1 MKKEK
6 LLLFVLACIQFTHI
20 VDFMIIMPL
29 GDTLMKAF
37 SIKPNQFS
45 YIVSSY
51 TFSAGIVGLISAFF
65 IDRFDRK
72 SMLSYCYL
80 GFLIGT
86 FACAIAPTYYFLL
99 AARIFTGAFGGVLG
113 ALVLSIIGDVIP
125 LERRSSAMGVVMA
138 AFSAAAVF
146 GVPTGYFIA
155 SKFTWHAPFLFL
167 AALGVV
173 IFFLIYYLIPPLKS
187 HLNKTGIPTNP
198 FTNIANIFRDANQ
211 VKALLFMMLLMFGQ
225 FTVIPFIAPYM
236 ERNVGFDKNQI
247 TYIYLVGGFFTIFTS
262 QIIGKL
268 ADKYGRFKVFA
279 SFALIAL
286 IPLFSI
292 TNMGETHIAL
302 ALVAT
307 TLFFI
312 VIGGRM
318 IPATTMITA
327 VVAPQNRGSFMSLNS
342 SVQQISSGIAAFV
355 AGIIVTEISSGG
367 KFINYHYVGYI
378 AIVANLLAIILA
390 NRLKVYQPKPVI
402 EPEHINIAK

>member
-167 AALGVV
+167 AGLGVV

-378 AIVANLLAIILA
+378 AIVANLLAIVLA

>member
-167 AALGVV
+167 AGLGVV

-268 ADKYGRFKVFA
+268 ADKFGRFKVFA